1 MNRPLSEEELKNLSK
16 ILGYLPDQIKRE
28 YTGDPWRTH
37 GDITKLLIDRLGPAV
52 AEQING
58 LLLNTY
64 RSPFTGFV
72 LPLRRIGDDEPI
84 AFRWNTYTFEMGIAD
99 EIEQEGLARLHSNTK
114 TEHGA
119 RMVRRGLAVKIEEN
133 FYRTPEGMMKYRQQI
148 EQMAT
153 SILRTHELDIML
165 SLLQSP
171 AVSTVREKGDANQ
184 IYGLDLTIKPDER
197 LKRQIDNFGMVN
209 KNNDMGFTNLTAYLI
224 GQMKHKG
231 VEPDCIIVPP
241 NLINYYYATN
251 PSLIN
256 YNKAGSSSS
265 QARDIA
271 VGGGMNSNTGIRRDD
286 FNGLRVVDTFV
297 QRMTEGVQQS
307 ATELLTV
314 PKQIGEYYPMLTRFA
329 VEENGNFDEYSGK
342 MRNIFIYDEDLDRI
356 VRVDYAKAVEHC
368 FRWDVNGNINME
380 SHHGLT
386 NDLFRNE
393 GDTVE
398 KWGQM
403 SLSWLSSDSVKNVV
417 KTIKN
422 NVIGKNESETI
433 NTDLTLFLKY
443 YSFGHHDIIKEQ
455 LKLQVDPT
463 DLQIQA
469 ERKKMW
475 SKIYNMTQKFASL
488 ITPNPISEGE
498 LFHFVSGVQMDQA
511 PALGQGQTCVM
522 FSHILGGEHFFN
534 TELVKDVLV
543 STRTSP
549 VDCLLAFLFLYS
561 KITKKN
567 ILSMHANN
575 VYVPIDFILAR
586 PYMTYQTSSAI
597 IMKSGRATGE
607 TLVSQERFQMTTNVA
622 DRMLYANVMYYGKAI
637 VKNPRNVVVAPNVF
651 IQNYKWG
658 TNTQFIKQ
666 DGLRVIQE
674 NGGLTKHSYQ
684 SILSFATKVN
694 DEVTSKNVIDI
705 RGMNKDLRMDEN
717 SYATAEYYNALLN
730 IAPESIVSPWT
741 NHQDYENETFD
752 PNTICMLG
760 HVEDSQRRII
770 STCTGHLGRITVD
783 GIGMTRKPGM
793 YGARAIPT

>member
-1 MNRPLSEEELKNLSK
+1 MNRQVSEEEIKNLSK
-16 ILGYLPDQIKRE
+16 ILGYLPEQIKRE
-28 YTGDPWRTH
+28 ITGDPWRTH

-52 AEQING
+52 NAQING

-84 AFRWNTYTFEMGIAD
+84 AFRWNTYTYEQGIAD
-99 EIEQEGLARLHSNTK
+99 EIEQEGLARLLSNTK
-114 TEHGA
+114 NEYGA

-133 FYRTPEGMMKYRQQI
+133 FLRTPEGMMKYKLQI
-148 EQMAT
+148 EQIAT

-171 AVSTVREKGDANQ
+171 ATSTIREKGDANQ
-184 IYGLDLTIKPDER
+184 VYGLDLNIKPDER
-197 LKRQIDNFGMVN
+197 MKRQIDNFGMVN
-209 KNNDMGFTNLTAYLI
+209 KNNEMGFTNLTAYLI

-256 YNKAGSSSS
+256 YNKAGASSAN
-265 QARDIA
+265 ARDIA
-271 VGGGMNSNTGIRRDD
+271 VGGDMNSNTGIRRDE

-329 VEENGNFDEYSGK
+329 VEENGNFEEYSGK
-342 MRNIFIYDEDLDRI
+342 MRNIFIYDEDLDR
-356 VRVDYAKAVEHC
+356 VDYSKAVEHC
-368 FRWDVNGNINME
+368 FRWDNAGTVSQERHSGLTDDLFVCENGNK
-380 SHHGLT
+380 
-386 NDLFRNE
+386 
-393 GDTVE
+393 VVV
-398 KWGQM
+398 KWGEM
-403 SLSWLSSDSVKNVV
+403 EPKWLSVESVTNVV

-433 NTDLTLFLKY
+433 NTDLTNFTKY
-443 YSFGHHDIIKEQ
+443 FSDGFKEYIKEV
-455 LKLQVDPT
+455 LKIQVEATPA
-463 DLQIQA
+463 QIKA
-469 ERKKMW
+469 ERKKLL
-475 SKIYNMTQKFASL
+475 SKIYSSLQKFASL
-488 ITPNPISEGE
+488 VTPNPIVSEAE
-498 LFHFVSGVQMDQA
+498 LYHYLSGSTIDQEIII
-511 PALGQGQTCVM
+511 PPNSICIM
-522 FSHILGGEHFFN
+522 FSDCVLNHFKTDLFKAVTN
-534 TELVKDVLV
+534 SLL
-543 STRTSP
+543 TRP
-549 VDCLLAFLFLYS
+549 VDYLIAFMFLFS
-561 KITKKN
+561 NVTKKN
-567 ILSMHANN
+567 ILSMHTNN
-575 VYVPIDFILAR
+575 VYVPIDFVLSR

-597 IMKSGRATGE
+597 IMKSGQATGE

-622 DRMLYANVMYYGKAI
+622 DRMLYANIMYYGKAI
-637 VKNPRNVVVAPNVF
+637 VKTPRNIVVAPNVF

-658 TNTQFIKQ
+658 TNTQFIKD
-666 DGLRVIQE
+666 DGLRLIQE

-694 DEVTSKNVIDI
+694 DEVTNRNVIDI
-705 RGMNKDLRMDEN
+705 RGKNQDLRIDEK
-717 SYATAEYYNALLN
+717 SYATAAFYEKLLN
-730 IAPESIVSPWT
+730 ISPEMISSPWS

-760 HVEDSQRRII
+760 HVEDSKRNLI